1 MKMDDMK
8 DMKMDNMEGMKMD
21 HGNMKMSDE
30 TSRMDHQMSHEDMM
44 MSVDFKSKFWVSL
57 VLTIPVLLMSDLMG
71 LLSKPIIS
79 FPRSVWL
86 SAIIASVIFF
96 YGGGIFIKHARMELQ
111 MKKPA
116 MMSLISMAIIVAYLY
131 SIYTSF
137 AGVGMDFW
145 LELTTLIDIMLL
157 GHWVEQKATAKAGDS
172 FEEMAALLPS
182 EATVLHGD
190 MQMKMPLSEV
200 KNGQVVLVKAGEKI
214 PVDGRVVDGKSSV
227 NESMVTGESRPI
239 NKQTDSKVIGGSL
252 NGDGSLKIKV
262 TATGDSGFVS
272 QVIEMISK
280 AQQQKSRSESLA
292 DKVASWL
299 FYIALAVGLIT
310 FVIWYAI
317 TRDFSTSI
325 ERLVTVLVI
334 ACPHALGLAIPLV
347 IARSTS
353 IGARNGLLVRNRQ
366 AIENA
371 PKINILA
378 IDKTGTLT
386 EGNFAVKEYTNDQ
399 VLTLAASLEQNSNHP
414 LAKSI
419 VSFATRKKLKLKNA
433 DQVKNISGAGLQGI
447 VDGKQ
452 YLFVSSGY
460 LNSHHI
466 SFDKKEDNRLSAE
479 GNSISYLI
487 YQDRVLGFV
496 AQGDQIRTEAK
507 RFISGIGA
515 LNIKVVMLTGD
526 NQGSAKAV
534 ANQLGIKYF
543 HAQLLPDDKE
553 KIIESYLRKGNKL
566 AMVGDGINDAPS
578 LTRADIGIAIGAGT
592 DVAVDSADVVLVK
605 SNPFDILR
613 FLKLARSTMKK
624 LVENL
629 WWGAGYNLIAIP
641 LAAGV
646 LAPIGI
652 ILSPAVGAIL
662 MALSTVIV
670 AINAMTLK
678 AN

>member
-8 DMKMDNMEGMKMD
+8 DMKMDDHSNMKMD
-21 HGNMKMSDE
+21 DMKDMKMGQQSMKMPGK
-30 TSRMDHQMSHEDMM
+30 SSQMDQQMSHEDMM
-44 MSVDFKSKFWVSL
+44 KSADFENKFWVSL
-57 VLTIPVLLMSDLMG
+57 VLTIPVLFMSDLMG
-71 LLSKPIIS
+71 LLSNPIIS
-79 FPRSVWL
+79 FPGSVWL

-96 YGGGIFIKHARMELQ
+96 YGGGIFMKHARMELQ

-137 AGVGMDFW
+137 TGVGMDFW

-157 GHWVEQKATAKAGDS
+157 GHWVEQKATDKAGNS
-172 FEEMAALLPS
+172 FEEMAALLPG

-200 KNGQVVLVKAGEKI
+200 KNGQIVLVNAGEKI
-214 PVDGRVVDGKSSV
+214 PVDGQVIDGKSSV

-272 QVIEMISK
+272 QVMEMISK

-292 DKVASWL
+292 DRVASWL
-299 FYIALAVGLIT
+299 FYIALFVGLVT
-310 FVIWYAI
+310 FVVWYAI
-317 TRDFSTSI
+317 TKDFSTSI

-353 IGARNGLLVRNRQ
+353 IGAQNGLLVRNRQ

-371 PKINILA
+371 PKINVLA

-386 EGNFAVKEYTNDQ
+386 KGNFTVKDYTNDQ
-399 VLTLAASLEQNSNHP
+399 ILALAASLEQNSNHP

-419 VSFATRKKLKLKNA
+419 VSFATQKNLKLKRA
-433 DQVKNISGAGLQGI
+433 DRVKNISGSGIQGSI
-447 VDGKQ
+447 DGKQ
-452 YLFVSSGY
+452 YLFVSGEY
-460 LNSHHI
+460 LTNHRI
-466 SFDKKEDNRLSAE
+466 SFDKKEDSRLSIQ

-487 YQDRVLGFV
+487 FENRVLGFV

-507 RFISGIGA
+507 RLISGIKA
-515 LNIKVVMLTGD
+515 LNIKPVMLTGD
-526 NQGSAKAV
+526 NLGSAKAV
-534 ANQLGIKYF
+534 AKQLGITDF

-553 KIIESYLRKGNKL
+553 KIIEDYLQKGNKL
-566 AMVGDGINDAPS
+566 AMVGDGINTFS
-578 LTRADIGIAIGAGT
+578 KISSVR
-592 DVAVDSADVVLVK
+592 
-605 SNPFDILR
+605 SNL
-613 FLKLARSTMKK
+613 
-624 LVENL
+624 
-629 WWGAGYNLIAIP
+629 G
-641 LAAGV
+641 
-646 LAPIGI
+646 
-652 ILSPAVGAIL
+652 
-662 MALSTVIV
+662 
-670 AINAMTLK
+670 
-678 AN
+678 

>member
-8 DMKMDNMEGMKMD
+8 DMKMNNMEGMKMD

-44 MSVDFKSKFWVSL
+44 MSADFKSKFWVSL

-272 QVIEMISK
+272 QVMEMISK

-419 VSFATRKKLKLKNA
+419 VSFATRKKLKLKTA

-460 LNSHHI
+460 LNNHHI
-466 SFDKKEDNRLSAE
+466 FFDKKEDNRLSAE

-507 RFISGIGA
+507 QFISGIGA

-553 KIIESYLRKGNKL
+553 KIIENYLKKGNKL

-652 ILSPAVGAIL
+652 VLSPAVGAIL

-678 AN
+678 AK

>member
-1 MKMDDMK
+1 MKMDDHSNMKMDDMK
-8 DMKMDNMEGMKMD
+8 DMKMGQQSMKMP
-21 HGNMKMSDE
+21 GKS
-30 TSRMDHQMSHEDMM
+30 SQMDQQMSHEDMM
-44 MSVDFKSKFWVSL
+44 KSADFENKFWVSL
-57 VLTIPVLLMSDLMG
+57 VLTIPVLFMSDLMG
-71 LLSKPIIS
+71 LLSNPIIS
-79 FPRSVWL
+79 FPGSVWL

-96 YGGGIFIKHARMELQ
+96 YGGGIFMKHARMELQ

-137 AGVGMDFW
+137 TGVGMDFW

-157 GHWVEQKATAKAGDS
+157 GHWVEQKATDKAGNS
-172 FEEMAALLPS
+172 FEEMAALLPG

-200 KNGQVVLVKAGEKI
+200 KNGQIVLVNAGEKI
-214 PVDGRVVDGKSSV
+214 PVDGQVIDGKSSV

-272 QVIEMISK
+272 QVMEMISK

-292 DKVASWL
+292 DRVASWL
-299 FYIALAVGLIT
+299 FYIALFVGLVT
-310 FVIWYAI
+310 FVVWYAI
-317 TRDFSTSI
+317 TKDFSTSI

-353 IGARNGLLVRNRQ
+353 IGAQNGLLVRNRQ

-371 PKINILA
+371 PKINVLA

-386 EGNFAVKEYTNDQ
+386 KGNFTVKDYTNDQ
-399 VLTLAASLEQNSNHP
+399 ILALAASLEQNSNHP

-419 VSFATRKKLKLKNA
+419 VSFATQKNLKLKRA
-433 DQVKNISGAGLQGI
+433 DRVKNISGSGIQGSI
-447 VDGKQ
+447 DGKQ
-452 YLFVSSGY
+452 YLFVSGEY
-460 LNSHHI
+460 LTNHRI
-466 SFDKKEDNRLSAE
+466 SFDKKEDSRLSIQ

-487 YQDRVLGFV
+487 FENRVLGFV

-507 RFISGIGA
+507 RLISGIKA
-515 LNIKVVMLTGD
+515 LNIKPVMLTGD
-526 NQGSAKAV
+526 NLGSAKAV
-534 ANQLGIKYF
+534 AKQLGITDF

-553 KIIESYLRKGNKL
+553 KIIEDYLQKGNKL

-662 MALSTVIV
+662 MALSTIIV

-678 AN
+678 A